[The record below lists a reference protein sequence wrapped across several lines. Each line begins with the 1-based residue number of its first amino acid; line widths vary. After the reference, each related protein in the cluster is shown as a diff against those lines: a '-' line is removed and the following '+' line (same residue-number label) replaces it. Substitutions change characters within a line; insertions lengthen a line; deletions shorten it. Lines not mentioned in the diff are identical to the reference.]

1 VSVNIK
7 FISTRC
13 EIDQKSL
20 LFYLLFADNCKL
32 SWKPPTDNGGSE
44 VTGTKKYKK
53 LFSDFCLFI
62 FYLLCLEIERE
73 FYPFLQLFKLFGI
86 DMYTIY
92 IQCQ

>member
-1 VSVNIK
+1 MLTNQNV
-7 FISTRC
+7 
-13 EIDQKSL
+13 
-20 LFYLLFADNCKL
+20 FYLPDKPGEPEGPLSVSDVFADNCKL

-73 FYPFLQLFKLFGI
+73 FYPFYSFLKKNKILK
-86 DMYTIY
+86 
-92 IQCQ
+92 